1 MNRTRTPALAT
12 AALLVVLAGGLAG
25 CGEGGVSLPTAL
37 PSEGISAPS
46 RPALPTRTAT
56 RTAEPTPTE
65 TTTSP
70 APGPTRTRTRPA
82 ASPTETASTPT
93 ETAATEAT
101 PTDTATE
108 TPTTAAPTK
117 TSPTPTEATTTPAAT
132 PTTKSPTPTETTATE
147 TASPTP
153 TSPTETATSP
163 SPTSAS
169 PTPPVATV
177 SPNASAGALEPT
189 GEPEEAGTTWWP
201 WALLAL
207 VVVGGLGWFFVA
219 RARRTRWDES
229 LDVERAQTE
238 WVLGDL
244 LPAVTAAGG
253 VPATQSGQWAGAQAT
268 LQQLEENLAGLVAS
282 APTEDRRILAA
293 ALSEALRDVR
303 TSVEADLAL
312 RAGTAAMPA
321 DAAALATSA
330 ATVQAARDRLAAALA
345 RATAT
350 P

>member
-153 TSPTETATSP
+153 TSPTATSP

-268 LQQLEENLAGLVAS
+268 VQQLEENLAGLVAS

-312 RAGTAAMPA
+312 RAGTAAIPA

-345 RATAT
+345 KATAT